1 MRFKVFVLRHGG
13 RRLSWRDAHNGPS
26 FVGHLLTQ
34 QMTLGEETYRVLT
47 LRADDPAA
55 PSPMPALFEPV
66 LLGFAPLA
74 FRLRGF
80 ERIER
85 ASGAF
90 AVVQEWHCE
99 LP

>member
-1 MRFKVFVLRHGG
+1 MRFKVFLLRQRG
-13 RRLSWRDAHNGPS
+13 RRLSWRDVHNGPS
-26 FVGHLLTQ
+26 FVGHLVTH
-34 QMTLGEETYRVLT
+34 QMVVAEETHSVLT

-55 PSPMPALFEPV
+55 PAPIPPLFDPV
-66 LLGFAPLA
+66 LLGFAPIA

-80 ERIER
+80 ERVER
-85 ASGAF
+85 AGGAF

>member
-1 MRFKVFVLRHGG
+1 
-13 RRLSWRDAHNGPS
+13 
-26 FVGHLLTQ
+26 
-34 QMTLGEETYRVLT
+34 MTLGEETYRVLT

-55 PSPMPALFEPV
+55 PSPIAPLFEPA

-85 ASGAF
+85 PSGAF

>member
-1 MRFKVFVLRHGG
+1 MRFKVFLLRHRG
-13 RRLSWRDAHNGPS
+13 RRLTWRDVHNGPNFIGQLVTHEMKS
-26 FVGHLLTQ
+26 
-34 QMTLGEETYRVLT
+34 GEGTYRVLT
-47 LRADDPAA
+47 LRADDPMV
-55 PSPMPALFEPV
+55 PTPIPPLFEPA

-80 ERIER
+80 ERVER
-85 ASGAF
+85 AGGTF

>member
-1 MRFKVFVLRHGG
+1 MRFKVFVLRNRG
-13 RRLSWRDAHNGPS
+13 RRLSWRDVLNGPS
-26 FVGHLLTQ
+26 FIGHLVTHE
-34 QMTLGEETYRVLT
+34 MKTAEDTYRVLT
-47 LRADDPAA
+47 LRADDPMVPTPIPPLYEAA
-55 PSPMPALFEPV
+55 

-80 ERIER
+80 ERVET
-85 ASGAF
+85 GGGTF

>member
-1 MRFKVFVLRHGG
+1 MRFKVFLLRHRG
-13 RRLSWRDAHNGPS
+13 RRLSWREVHNGPS
-26 FVGHLLTQ
+26 FVGHLL
-34 QMTLGEETYRVLT
+34 
-47 LRADDPAA
+47 A
-55 PSPMPALFEPV
+55 
-66 LLGFAPLA
+66 FAPIA

-80 ERIER
+80 ERLER

>member
-1 MRFKVFVLRHGG
+1 MRFKIFLLRYRG
-13 RRLSWRDAHNGPS
+13 RRLSWREAHNGPS
-26 FVGHLLTQ
+26 FIGQLITHETKV
-34 QMTLGEETYRVLT
+34 GEETHRVLE
-47 LRADDPAA
+47 LRADDPMV
-55 PSPMPALFEPV
+55 PSPISPLYEPV

-80 ERIER
+80 ERVER
-85 ASGAF
+85 AGGTF

>member
-1 MRFKVFVLRHGG
+1 MRFKVYLLRHRG
-13 RRLSWRDAHNGPS
+13 RRLTWRDVHNGPS
-26 FVGHLLTQ
+26 YTGHLVTHE
-34 QMTLGEETYRVLT
+34 MKTGEETYRVLT
-47 LRADDPAA
+47 LRADDPMV
-55 PSPMPALFEPV
+55 PTPIPPLFEPA

-80 ERIER
+80 ERVER
-85 ASGAF
+85 AGGTF